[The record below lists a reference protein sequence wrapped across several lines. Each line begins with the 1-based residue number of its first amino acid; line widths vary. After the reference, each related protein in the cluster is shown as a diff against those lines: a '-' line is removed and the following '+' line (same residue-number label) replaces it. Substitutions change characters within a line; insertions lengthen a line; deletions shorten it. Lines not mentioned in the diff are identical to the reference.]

1 VWQGKVKALASSY
14 VNVTSLKTNL
24 FAGFSPAWQLQF
36 TEENGH
42 RSHPLSL
49 SFARFLSLGQLV
61 LGWWFFL
68 LSDPSWDKEK
78 GPLNP
83 FRI

>member
-1 VWQGKVKALASSY
+1 MAGQGEGLGVVVCECHIAE
-14 VNVTSLKTNL
+14 TNL

-49 SFARFLSLGQLV
+49 SIFRRFLSLVVGF
-61 LGWWFFL
+61 G
-68 LSDPSWDKEK
+68 LS
-78 GPLNP
+78 G
-83 FRI
+83 